1 VLTGDLVRPRLRQ
14 QGNELHI
21 DWLDPTNGHWQRTA
35 AELITLFG
43 QQLHQPQ
50 ANWQRALE
58 EYEAGRTDYNII
70 RGLAKVLADAASF
83 QPITTP
89 VDPVELRARLF
100 RRGPTYSSTDLLY
113 SENRARVLREV
124 ASEYNVNPGQLEHIL
139 YADRAAAY
147 LLVDGGPTWTPDTLI
162 ARYNLELARAALYW
176 ADQMTVHLYDG
187 FKDFWKFVKL
197 FKLMFEGTVLGPT
210 TGVVGA
216 PFQGYNVVLDGPISP
231 FVTATTR
238 YGRQLAAFLPALFL
252 GSRWRMWATV
262 RVPHFRKRL
271 VYYLDDTIELV
282 SHFKASGEFD
292 SQLEANFA
300 TEFHEKF
307 GDERGQWRLTREDE
321 VILLGD
327 TVMIPDFAF
336 THKKDGRRAVLE
348 IVGYWHPEYL
358 ARKVAKTRA
367 ANRSDLILLVY
378 EGVNLGRERLQD
390 VAAQVLYFKSK
401 PVLKEVMEVVER
413 VAV

>member
-1 VLTGDLVRPRLRQ
+1 MLTGDLVRPRLRQ

-21 DWLDPTNGHWQRTA
+21 DWLDPTNRHWQQTA
-35 AELITLFG
+35 AELIILFG
-43 QQLHQPQ
+43 QQLHQPH
-50 ANWQRALE
+50 ARWQRALE
-58 EYEAGRTDYNII
+58 EYEAGRTDYNVI
-70 RGLAKVLADAASF
+70 RGLAKVLADAAIF
-83 QPITTP
+83 QPPATP

-100 RRGPTYSSTDLLY
+100 RRGPAYSSPDLLHRD
-113 SENRARVLREV
+113 NRDRMLREV
-124 ASEYNVNPGQLEHIL
+124 AVEYNVQPSELEELL
-139 YADRAAAY
+139 YADRTAAY
-147 LLVDGGPTWTPDTLI
+147 RLSDAGPLWTPDQLI

-176 ADQMTVHLYDG
+176 ADQMTVHIYDG

-197 FKLMFEGTVLGPT
+197 FKLMFEGTVLGPAD
-210 TGVVGA
+210 GVVGSH
-216 PFQGYNVVLDGPISP
+216 FQGYNVVLDGPISP
-231 FVTATTR
+231 FVAATTR

-271 VYYLDDTIELV
+271 VYYLDDTVDLV

-292 SQLEANFA
+292 SRLEANFA
-300 TEFHEKF
+300 LEFQEKF
-307 GDERGQWRLTREDE
+307 GDERGQWQLTREDE

-367 ANRSDLILLVY
+367 ANRTDLILLVY
-378 EGVNLGRERLQD
+378 EGVNMGRERLQD

-401 PVLKEVMEVVER
+401 PILKEVMEVVER